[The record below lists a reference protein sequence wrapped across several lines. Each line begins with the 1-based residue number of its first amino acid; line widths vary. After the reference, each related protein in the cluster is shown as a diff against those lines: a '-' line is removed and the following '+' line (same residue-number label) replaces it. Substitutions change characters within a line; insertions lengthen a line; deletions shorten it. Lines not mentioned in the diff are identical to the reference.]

1 MTAVGEQLEQ
11 RLSEQ
16 AALRTRLIAG
26 ICADSFADFIRVVRP
41 DYIFNWHHLI
51 LIDAL
56 QRLKNREFERL
67 IVMMPPRHG
76 KSELVS
82 RLFPAWAFSSDQDEQ
97 IILSSY
103 SADLASAMNRDC
115 QRIITGDTYRTLF
128 PDTRLSEG
136 KDTGVVRNNSRFDI
150 IDSKGYLISA
160 GVGGGITGAGAT
172 IGIID
177 DPVKNAQE
185 ADSQTYRNTA
195 WEWYTTTFKTRFE
208 PKAIE
213 VICQT
218 RWHED
223 DLTGRILKQ
232 IEDGESETKTEIIN
246 FPALCEHPE
255 KHREIG
261 EALWE
266 GKYNRAKLLKMQHD
280 LGSRAWNALYQQ
292 RPAPEEGNLIKRD
305 WFDIYDPK
313 KVDLTG
319 IPVNFFFDTAYT
331 DKETNDPTAGIAYIK
346 KGEDYYILECRAEWL
361 EFLEQTKFI
370 LDFCNENGYGMRSL
384 ARVEPKATGKSI
396 VQVLKRQT
404 KLNILESEPPK
415 DSKVSRVN
423 SIAARLEA
431 GRVLLPKGAI
441 WTLAFLD
448 ECAAFPNGPH
458 DDRVDCLCGMIL
470 SEEKPVRQFRRRV
483 SAIS

>member
-1 MTAVGEQLEQ
+1 MTE
-11 RLSEQ
+11 LSE
-16 AALRTRLIAG
+16 AEIIELLDVESLEND
-26 ICADSFADFIRVVRP
+26 ICGQSFYHFIKAVMPEYV
-41 DYIFNWHHLI
+41 FNWHHLV

-56 QRLKNREFERL
+56 QRLAERRFERL

-82 RLFPAWAFSSDQDEQ
+82 RLFPAWCFARNVEEQ
-97 IILSSY
+97 IILASY
-103 SADLASAMNRDC
+103 SADLASAMNRDA
-115 QRIITGDTYRTLF
+115 QRIITGDAYRRIF
-128 PDTRLSEG
+128 PGTKLSEG
-136 KDTGVVRNNSRFDI
+136 KETGLVRNNSRFDI
-150 IDSKGYLISA
+150 VGSKGYLISA

-172 IGIID
+172 VGIID

-185 ADSQTYRNTA
+185 ADSHAYRNTA

-208 PKAIE
+208 PGAIE

-223 DLTGRILKQ
+223 DLTGRILAQ
-232 IEDGESETKTEIIN
+232 IESGESQTATEIIN

-255 KHREIG
+255 QYREIG

-266 GKYNRAKLLKMQHD
+266 GKYNRKKLLGIQHD

-305 WFDIYDPK
+305 WFDQYDPR
-313 KVDLTG
+313 KVDLSGT
-319 IPVNFFFDTAYT
+319 PVNFFFDTAYT
-331 DKETNDPTAGIAYIK
+331 EKEHNDPTAGIAYVK
-346 KGEDYYILECRAEWL
+346 RGEDYYVLECRAEWL
-361 EFLEQTKFI
+361 DFLEQTKFI
-370 LDFCNENGYGMRSL
+370 LDFCEENGYGVRSL

-415 DSKVSRVN
+415 DSKIARVN

-431 GRVLLPKGAI
+431 GRVLLPKGAA
-441 WTLAFLD
+441 WVAGFLD
-448 ECAAFPNGPH
+448 ECAAFPNGAH

-470 SEEKPVRQFRRRV
+470 SEEKPARAFRRRSV
-483 SAIS
+483 AIN